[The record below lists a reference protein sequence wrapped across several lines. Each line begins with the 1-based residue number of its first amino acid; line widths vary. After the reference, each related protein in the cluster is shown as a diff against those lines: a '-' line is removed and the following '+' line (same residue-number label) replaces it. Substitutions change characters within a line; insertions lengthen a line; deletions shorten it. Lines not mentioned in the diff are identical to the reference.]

1 MTYKSHNGGYVFW
14 NDEIIVKFKTKN
26 GKDAYFKKEVPFEDA
41 PNYWEYICE
50 DGSWNVYYVKR
61 GSNRRLAQANIG
73 EFGPNAIMARIG
85 DKDISVNDCR
95 QVEEHHGHQV
105 GERIMPGVVWSHM
118 FNNKSVL
125 ELMEQW
131 PKMPYAHVK
140 MVIENEGG
148 SIDREGI
155 IHRKEE

>member
-14 NDEIIVKFKTKN
+14 NDEMAIKFKTKN
-26 GKDAYFKKEVPFEDA
+26 GKDAHFKKVIPFEDA

-61 GSNRRLAQANIG
+61 GSNRRLAQCNVG
-73 EFGPNAIMARIG
+73 
-85 DKDISVNDCR
+85 DISVSDCR
-95 QVEEHHGHQV
+95 QVEEHHGRVQQEIV
-105 GERIMPGVVWSHM
+105 GIFWSRE
-118 FNNKSVL
+118 FDGKSVFD
-125 ELMEQW
+125 LMEKW

-140 MVIENEGG
+140 MVITNEGG
-148 SIDREGI
+148 YIDADGI

>member
-14 NDEIIVKFKTKN
+14 NDEMIIKFKTKN
-26 GKDAYFKKEVPFEDA
+26 GKDAYFKKVIPFEDT

-61 GSNRRLAQANIG
+61 GSNRRLAQCNVG
-73 EFGPNAIMARIG
+73 DVGPKAILARIH
-85 DKDISVNDCR
+85 DRDISVSDCK
-95 QVEEHHGHQV
+95 QVEEHHGRTQQEIV
-105 GERIMPGVVWSHM
+105 GVFWSKE
-118 FNNKSVL
+118 FDGKSVFD
-125 ELMEQW
+125 LMEQW

-148 SIDREGI
+148 SIDDEGI

>member
-1 MTYKSHNGGYVFW
+1 MTYKSHCGGYVFW
-14 NDEIIVKFKTKN
+14 NDEILIKFKTKN
-26 GKDAYFKKEVPFEDA
+26 GKDAYLKKEVPFEDA

-61 GSNRRLAQANIG
+61 GSNRRLAQCNVG
-73 EFGPNAIMARIG
+73 DVGPKAILMRIR
-85 DKDISVNDCR
+85 DRDISVSDCK
-95 QVEEHHGHQV
+95 QVEEHHGRTRQEIV
-105 GERIMPGVVWSHM
+105 GILWSHEYDGKHVM
-118 FNNKSVL
+118 

-148 SIDREGI
+148 SIDKEGI
-155 IHRKEE
+155 IHKGN